1 MNTKDQTLGG
11 GEILQLGGEKESLF
25 PMMDTNLMQ
34 QFEMLGWVQWLII
47 GLLVF
52 FMVLI
57 IMRMLGKKSPLRGRG
72 IAAELDVMADIR
84 KRDAAILAANKNIR
98 LITEIIEKTPLTL
111 SKYQV
116 DYWNYNLT
124 RADIRIPGGSRVY
137 KAQEF
142 NAIVKAAQV
151 LIVAMSLVLAV
162 FVNSILGAVLAI
174 VAIFMGN
181 TLPLMTVRAMVKA
194 KDEEIEANFSD
205 FYLML
210 HYVIIARANTP
221 LSSIIKSYDKTTNS
235 EEMHKFAN
243 TCISLL
249 DTYGEFVGPAM
260 ITERYKEIPVVC
272 KLMRLIRQSNQ
283 GADVAPELIGFRK
296 EIIDAKEYALRKRG
310 DKLIA
315 RARASFNLL
324 MPVLIQAIIS
334 AMMIYMDDLSVAGS
348 IF

>member
-1 MNTKDQTLGG
+1 MWMKENLGG
-11 GEILQLGGEKESLF
+11 GEILNIGQDYESAF
-25 PMMDTNLMQ
+25 PFMNTDLMN
-34 QFEMLGWVQWLII
+34 QFGMVGLVQWLII
-47 GLLVF
+47 GLIIF
-52 FMVLI
+52 FMI
-57 IMRMLGKKSPLRGRG
+57 FCIMKVLGKKSPIKGRG

-84 KRDAAILAANKNIR
+84 KRDAAILKANKNIR
-98 LITEIIEKTPLTL
+98 TITDIIEKTPLTL

-124 RADIRIPGGSRVY
+124 RADIRIPGGSRVF

-142 NAIVKAAQV
+142 NAIVRTIQV
-151 LIVAMSLVLAV
+151 LVVAIALVLGVLVSTLLGFILAVGAV
-162 FVNSILGAVLAI
+162 FI
-174 VAIFMGN
+174 GN
-181 TLPLMTVRAMVKA
+181 TLPLMTIRTIVKA

-205 FYLML
+205 FYLMI
-210 HYVIIARANTP
+210 HYVLIARANTP
-221 LSSIIKSYDKTTNS
+221 LSSIIKSYDKTTSS

-249 DTYGEFVGPAM
+249 DTYGEYVGPAM
-260 ITERYKEIPVVC
+260 ITDRYKEIPIVC

-324 MPVLIQAIIS
+324 MPILVQAIIS

>member
-1 MNTKDQTLGG
+1 MNTKGGTLGG
-11 GEILQLGGEKESLF
+11 GEILQVGGDNTELF
-25 PMMDTNLMQ
+25 PYMDTNLMQ
-34 QFEMLGWVQWLII
+34 QFEMMGLVQWLII
-47 GLLVF
+47 ALLIA
-52 FMVLI
+52 FMI
-57 IMRMLGKKSPLRGRG
+57 IVIMKILGKKSPLKGKG

-98 LITEIIEKTPLTL
+98 MITDIIEKTPLTL

-116 DYWNYNLT
+116 DYWNYNLV

-142 NAIVKAAQV
+142 NAIVKAAQILV
-151 LIVAMSLVLAV
+151 VAMSIFLAVFINTILGFVLAV
-162 FVNSILGAVLAI
+162 GAVFL
-174 VAIFMGN
+174 GN
-181 TLPLMTVRAMVKA
+181 TLPLMTIRAIVKA

-205 FYLML
+205 FYLMI
-210 HYVIIARANTP
+210 HYVLIARANTP
-221 LSSIIKSYDKTTNS
+221 LSSIIKSYDKTTSS

-243 TCISLL
+243 VCISLL

-260 ITERYKEIPVVC
+260 ITERYKEIPLVC

-296 EIIDAKEYALRKRG
+296 EIINAKEYALKKRG

-324 MPVLIQAIIS
+324 MPVLVQAVIS